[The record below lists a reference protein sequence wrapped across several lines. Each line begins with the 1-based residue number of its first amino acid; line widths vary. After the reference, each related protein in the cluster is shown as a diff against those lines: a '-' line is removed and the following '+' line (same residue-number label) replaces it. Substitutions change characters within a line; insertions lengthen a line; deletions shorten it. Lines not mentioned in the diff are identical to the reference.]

1 MTAQELIRR
10 LRKLARKQ
18 GKDFRL
24 DEGRGKGDHMMVWL
38 DDQSSFLP
46 GKRGEIP
53 GGTLRSICKG
63 LGIKPDDL

>member
-1 MTAQELIRR
+1 MKI
-10 LRKLARKQ
+10 
-18 GKDFRL
+18 
-24 DEGRGKGDHMMVWL
+24 WL